1 MSLKSAYV
9 IYRVDGVSGLNVFT
23 GINQSQ
29 FPSQQL
35 GERSHQSCSQRGSQ
49 LSVPQVMLSVP
60 QSWVK
65 RSAQYNKANSLCNSF
80 FQKSLS
86 LTRLSQR
93 ECPTM
98 PPDTGVTHPF
108 QKGKTTPR
116 LRGPPAQD
124 PGKRAP
130 FRQFSARAR
139 GGCKSDSSREP
150 NQFDG
155 LLHIH
160 VDYPGKPASSPVGST
175 PPDALQPE
183 KLTLDRSPLFSAFL
197 CPLHPGA

>member
-116 LRGPPAQD
+116 LRGPLLRIQGKGLHSGNFQHVPAEAAKAIVAGNLTNLMVSSTFMWTIRVNRL
-124 PGKRAP
+124 P
-130 FRQFSARAR
+130 AR
-139 GGCKSDSSREP
+139 
-150 NQFDG
+150 
-155 LLHIH
+155 
-160 VDYPGKPASSPVGST
+160 
-175 PPDALQPE
+175 
-183 KLTLDRSPLFSAFL
+183 
-197 CPLHPGA
+197 